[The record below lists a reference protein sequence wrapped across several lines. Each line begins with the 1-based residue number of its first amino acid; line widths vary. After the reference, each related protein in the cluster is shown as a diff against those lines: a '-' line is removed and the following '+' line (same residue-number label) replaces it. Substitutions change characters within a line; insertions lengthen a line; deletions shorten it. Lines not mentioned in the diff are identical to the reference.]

1 MKIVSK
7 TTIDRNSLDEEKHKK
22 RDHYDRERRKETE
35 RERKKNTKRP

>member
-22 RDHYDRERRKETE
+22 RDHYDRERRRK
-35 RERKKNTKRP
+35 RKRKKNTKRP